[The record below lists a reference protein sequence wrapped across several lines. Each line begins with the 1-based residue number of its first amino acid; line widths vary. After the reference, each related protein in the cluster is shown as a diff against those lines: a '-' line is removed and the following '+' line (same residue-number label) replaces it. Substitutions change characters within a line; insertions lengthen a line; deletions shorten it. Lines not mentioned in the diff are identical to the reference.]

1 MSNVN
6 EISWDT
12 ATMAELY
19 LSQNELEKA
28 VSIYRKL
35 ARATPADQSTRQRL
49 NELEEWL
56 EEENGGPIGLRK
68 YTKELVQ
75 SIPGAVSSM
84 VMGFDGLALDS
95 YHMGGSVLDINAL
108 LTEYSSVALQ
118 LRRQGQ
124 ALPEVGAL
132 TQLTVSTDKLTALLH
147 PLNENYFLAV
157 VLTPKGFRGKAQYM
171 LRVLTPGI
179 LQELE

>member
-1 MSNVN
+1 
-6 EISWDT
+6 
-12 ATMAELY
+12 MAELY

-35 ARATPADQSTRQRL
+35 ARDTPSDQTTRQRL
-49 NELEEWL
+49 NELEEWF
-56 EEENGGPIGLRK
+56 EEENGGPVGLRK
-68 YTKELVQ
+68 YTKQLVQ
-75 SIPGAVSSM
+75 SIPGAISSM

-95 YHMGGSVLDINAL
+95 YHMGGSTLDIGAL

-124 ALPEVGAL
+124 AQPEVGAL
-132 TQLTVSTDKLTALLH
+132 THLMVSTNKLTTLLH
-147 PLNENYFLAV
+147 PLNESYFLAV

-171 LRVLTPGI
+171 LRILAPGV